1 MPSRCELEDAYGYVC
16 DCTRHDPIESLCGWC
31 RRHREDQIAE
41 QEAEELEMNT
51 IDELNDRIELLKK
64 ELLSKDAEIADL
76 RRKNASHQVEAA
88 SQRAYADRLDC
99 HLRDAKANIVLLMSK
114 IQEFEARE
122 Y

>member
-1 MPSRCELEDAYGYVC
+1 MMSRYEMEEAYGYVC
-16 DCTRHDPIESLCGWC
+16 DCTRHDPIEKLCEWC
-31 RRHREDQIAE
+31 RRRREDKIAE
-41 QEAEELEMNT
+41 QEKQEREMQMEEQIEKLE
-51 IDELNDRIELLKK
+51 K
-64 ELLSKDAEIADL
+64 ELLAKDAEIADL
-76 RRKNASHQVEAA
+76 KRKNASLQVETA